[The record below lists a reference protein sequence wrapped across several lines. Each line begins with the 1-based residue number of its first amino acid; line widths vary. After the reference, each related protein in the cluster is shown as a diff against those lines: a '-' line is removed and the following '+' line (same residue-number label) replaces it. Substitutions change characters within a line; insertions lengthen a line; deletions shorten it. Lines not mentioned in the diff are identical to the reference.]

1 MMPCVSRPL
10 RSAALATL
18 SVMVLLATASGSADA
33 QPSAR
38 RWYKGNTHTHTVNS
52 DGDSAPDE
60 VVRWYRE
67 RDYHFLVLSDHNFLT
82 SVDGVNAVYGA
93 DEQFLV
99 IRGKEVTDAFED
111 KPIHINGLN
120 VQRLVEP
127 QGGNSVVEVVQRNV
141 DEIRA
146 ASGVPHINHPNF
158 GWAITADK
166 LRQVRNNRLFEVYNG
181 HPRVNNLGGGGVPG
195 LEEMWDAI
203 LTSGI
208 LLYGIA
214 VDDAHIFK
222 RPWDPDAARPGRGW
236 IMVRANSLTA
246 ADLLE
251 AIGQGEFYASTGVV
265 FEDYR
270 VTDASMT
277 IAIEEI
283 PSSKYRV
290 EFIGAEGRLL
300 EETTAN
306 PAVYEF
312 TGQERYVRAK
322 VLESNGLTA
331 WLQPVM
337 LDATR

>member
-1 MMPCVSRPL
+1 MLRIEAHMMPCVSRPL

-127 QGGNSVVEVVQRNV
+127 QGGN
-141 DEIRA
+141 
-146 ASGVPHINHPNF
+146 
-158 GWAITADK
+158 
-166 LRQVRNNRLFEVYNG
+166 
-181 HPRVNNLGGGGVPG
+181 
-195 LEEMWDAI
+195 
-203 LTSGI
+203 
-208 LLYGIA
+208 
-214 VDDAHIFK
+214 
-222 RPWDPDAARPGRGW
+222 
-236 IMVRANSLTA
+236 
-246 ADLLE
+246 
-251 AIGQGEFYASTGVV
+251 
-265 FEDYR
+265 
-270 VTDASMT
+270 
-277 IAIEEI
+277 
-283 PSSKYRV
+283 
-290 EFIGAEGRLL
+290 
-300 EETTAN
+300 
-306 PAVYEF
+306 
-312 TGQERYVRAK
+312 
-322 VLESNGLTA
+322 
-331 WLQPVM
+331 
-337 LDATR
+337 